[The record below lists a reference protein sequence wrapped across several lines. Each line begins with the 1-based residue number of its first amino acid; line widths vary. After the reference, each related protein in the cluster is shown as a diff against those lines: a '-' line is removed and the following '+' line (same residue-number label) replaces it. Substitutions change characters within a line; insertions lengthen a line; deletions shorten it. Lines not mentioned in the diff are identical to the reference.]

1 MKMHTK
7 LIMYCRTNGCFS
19 ASRRISMTKMNIVI
33 LSRIRQL
40 AETTEESRA
49 NQQLDPSPDFS
60 RDQDD
65 IESLQDD
72 KVCHSE

>member
-1 MKMHTK
+1 
-7 LIMYCRTNGCFS
+7 
-19 ASRRISMTKMNIVI
+19 MTKMNIVI